1 MIADTVPQGLN
12 TVLTLSSVLALILL
26 FIAGALGGS
35 MGDRIG
41 SRRAGGGYYPFSSDL
56 ARVTSRVET

>member
-12 TVLTLSSVLALILL
+12 TVLTLFSVLALILP

-35 MGDRIG
+35 TGLG
-41 SRRAGGGYYPFSSDL
+41 WETGAGGHYPFSSDL
-56 ARVTSRVET
+56 ARVTSRVEM

>member
-12 TVLTLSSVLALILL
+12 TVLTLSSVLALILP

-35 MGDRIG
+35 TGARMG

-56 ARVTSRVET
+56 ARVTSRVEM

>member
-12 TVLTLSSVLALILL
+12 TVLTLFSVLALILP

-35 MGDRIG
+35 TGARMGSWR
-41 SRRAGGGYYPFSSDL
+41 GGGYYPFSSDL
-56 ARVTSRVET
+56 ARVTSRVEM

>member
-12 TVLTLSSVLALILL
+12 TILTLSSVLALILP

-35 MGDRIG
+35 TGARMGNWR
-41 SRRAGGGYYPFSSDL
+41 GGGHYPFSSDL
-56 ARVTSRVET
+56 ARVTSMVEM